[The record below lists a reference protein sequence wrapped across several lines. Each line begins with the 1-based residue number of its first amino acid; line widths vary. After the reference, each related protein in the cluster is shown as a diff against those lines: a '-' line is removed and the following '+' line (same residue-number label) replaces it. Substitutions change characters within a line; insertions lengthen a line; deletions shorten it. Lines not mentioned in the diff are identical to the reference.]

1 MNGIDLAGQQL
12 RVGVI
17 TQSGDIQDAEGNQ
30 WSLED
35 PNKASLSAQA
45 RAALIANL
53 SAATNQAAA
62 QLNVTLQQ
70 AKQSLANEP
79 QRAKAGIPDEGP
91 GPHGDPSRFLLFSN
105 MVDPEEQ
112 HEPYW
117 DMVVLDDV
125 DEECSKYGTVIS
137 VRVDPKD
144 PAGCVYVEFDKKS
157 ECQEAAKSLAGR
169 YYAGRTIVAQFL
181 TERIF
186 DQRKPPRP

>member
-1 MNGIDLAGQQL
+1 MNGIDLAGQKL

-17 TQSGDIQDAEGNQ
+17 NQSGQIQDAEGNQ

-35 PNKASLSAQA
+35 PNQASLSAQA

-62 QLNVTLQQ
+62 QLNVTLRE
-70 AKQSLANEP
+70 AKQKLANEP
-79 QRAKAGIPDEGP
+79 ARAKAGVPEEGP
-91 GPHGDPSRFLLFSN
+91 GPHGEPSRFLLLSN
-105 MVDPEEQ
+105 VVDPEEQ

-125 DEECSKYGTVIS
+125 DEECSKFGTVLS
-137 VRVDPKD
+137 VRVDPRD
-144 PAGCVYVEFDKKS
+144 PAGCVYVEFDRTEETKK
-157 ECQEAAKSLAGR
+157 AAKELAGR

-181 TERIF
+181 VERIF
-186 DQRKPPRP
+186 EKRRPPRP